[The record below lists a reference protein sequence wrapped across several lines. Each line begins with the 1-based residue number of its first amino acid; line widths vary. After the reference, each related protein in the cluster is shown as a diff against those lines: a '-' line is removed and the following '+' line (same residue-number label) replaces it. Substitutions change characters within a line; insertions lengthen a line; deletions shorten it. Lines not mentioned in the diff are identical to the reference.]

1 MNTNR
6 RSTAIGSLL
15 TTSSVIIFSTFTF
28 VACDQAAIENA
39 ALNNLTDQS
48 DNTPPPRSMV
58 QRPRRRPTAQ
68 PPSDQP
74 PNANAR
80 AAQFPAD
87 LRTIDG
93 TDNHLANPT
102 WGSVDEAFIRLASN
116 AYEDGT
122 NAPAGTTRPSPRAI
136 SNAVIA
142 QTASVVNEKNA
153 SDYLW
158 QWGQF
163 LDHDIDETPIAE
175 PAEAFDIL
183 VPGGDMFFDP
193 FNTGTVT
200 IPLDRS
206 AFQLV
211 NGVREQFNVITAY
224 IDASNVYGSED
235 ERAKALR
242 ANDGTG
248 RLLTSAGDLLP
259 FNTPGLANAPS
270 NDATLFLAGD
280 IRANEQVALTAMHT
294 LFVREHNRLA
304 DSIAAANPTLTGDE
318 IYEFARAIV
327 GAEMQAITFNEFLP
341 LLLGEGALGPYR
353 GYRPEVNPNIA
364 NEFATASYRVG
375 HSMLSSTVL
384 RLDAD
389 GNEIANGHL
398 SLAESFF
405 NPQLIIDDGIEPL
418 LRGLSAQ
425 AAQRVDAFIIDE
437 VRNFLFGPPGSGGFD
452 LASLN
457 IQRGRDHGLA
467 TLNQT
472 RIALGLSAYAS
483 FDEIT
488 GDATVAA
495 NLASV
500 YDDVNDID
508 LWVGGLAEDHVAGAM
523 IGETKYTIIRDQF
536 RRLRD
541 GDRFFY
547 RAYLPE
553 SLVRSVDGMTLAR
566 IIRANTSIGDELGD
580 DVFTVNASAISM
592 DGAMDAKDIGLLI
605 AEFLSRSAPPAE

>member
-1 MNTNR
+1 
-6 RSTAIGSLL
+6 
-15 TTSSVIIFSTFTF
+15 
-28 VACDQAAIENA
+28 
-39 ALNNLTDQS
+39 
-48 DNTPPPRSMV
+48 MV
-58 QRPRRRPTAQ
+58 QRPRRRPSTQ
-68 PPSDQP
+68 PPTDQP

-93 TDNHLANPT
+93 TNNHLANPT
-102 WGSVDEAFIRLASN
+102 WGNVDEAFIRLAPN

-122 NAPAGTTRPSPRAI
+122 NTPAGATRPSPRAI

-175 PAEAFDIL
+175 PAEALDIP
-183 VPGGDMFFDP
+183 VPIGDAFFDP
-193 FNTGTVT
+193 FNTGSVT

-224 IDASNVYGSED
+224 IDASNVYGSEH
-235 ERAKALR
+235 ERANALR
-242 ANDGTG
+242 TNDGTG

-294 LFVREHNRLA
+294 LFVREHNRIA
-304 DSIAAANPTLTGDE
+304 DSITAANPTLPGDD

-327 GAEMQAITFNEFLP
+327 GAEMQAITYNEFLP
-341 LLLGEGALGPYR
+341 LLLGGGALGPYR

-364 NEFATASYRVG
+364 NEFATACYRVG
-375 HSMLSSTVL
+375 HSMLSSTVM

-398 SLAESFF
+398 SLAASFF

-425 AAQRVDAFIIDE
+425 AAQRVDAYLIDD

-457 IQRGRDHGLA
+457 IQRGRDHGLP

-472 RIALGLSAYAS
+472 RIAMGLSAFAS

-488 GDATVAA
+488 SDATVAA

-508 LWVGGLAEDHVAGAM
+508 LWVGGLAEDHIADAM

-547 RAYLPE
+547 RAYLPD
-553 SLVRSVDGMTLAR
+553 SLVRYVDCMTLAR

-580 DVFTVNASAISM
+580 DVFIVNASAISM
-592 DGAMDAKDIGLLI
+592 EGTMDANDVGSLI
-605 AEFLSRSAPPAE
+605 AEFLSRPAPTTE